1 MLSWPPI
8 NLTDA
13 IARLVIDE
21 SIVRTEIIPR
31 GQVTSDTI
39 VDAKRVL
46 GNLYR
51 KPIQRIKAEFP
62 HLQFRVETHHFIT
75 DDLKA
80 IIFAIVTREA

>member
-13 IARLVIDE
+13 ITQLGIEE
-21 SIVRTEIIPR
+21 SVVRTEIIPR
-31 GQVTSDTI
+31 GQVTPDAI
-39 VDAKRVL
+39 VNSKRIL

-80 IIFAIVTREA
+80 IIFAIVTREG